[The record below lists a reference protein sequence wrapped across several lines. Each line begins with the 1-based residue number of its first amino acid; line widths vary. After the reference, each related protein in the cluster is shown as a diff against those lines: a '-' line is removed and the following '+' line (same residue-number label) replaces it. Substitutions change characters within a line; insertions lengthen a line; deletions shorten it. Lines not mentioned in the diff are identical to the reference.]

1 MRSKI
6 LILIILFSQV
16 LFAKDYEA
24 TLGNE
29 SESGYSLSVIKDKG
43 REIAKFCLI
52 DPERGFNFFS
62 IESDSAFFSKT
73 EKDFYSFSLKKKLG
87 QPVCVIMADFST
99 KVIVPKRDW
108 SLGYFF
114 NSLGI
119 LVFAPPY
126 LKRAD
131 ILYPSQTANR
141 FFIEVKI
148 GEKKYYG
155 LLVSDSF
162 IEIKEAKELIEH
174 VKGLE
179 QFKGNPTP
187 ILDFPIKLLSFDGKY
202 TRTIYESHKR
212 HKNYTCLFLTGK
224 FKTAH
229 E

>member
-6 LILIILFSQV
+6 LILIILFSQA
-16 LFAKDYEA
+16 LFAKDYEV
-24 TLGNE
+24 TPENDPG
-29 SESGYSLSVIKDKG
+29 SGYSLSVIKDKG
-43 REIAKFCLI
+43 REIAQFCLI

-73 EKDFYSFSLKKKLG
+73 EKDFYNFSLKKKLG
-87 QPVCVIMADFST
+87 QPVCVIMADFSI
-99 KVIVPKRDW
+99 KVVSPKRDW

-119 LVFAPPY
+119 LVFAPSY
-126 LKRAD
+126 LKRVD
-131 ILYPSQTANR
+131 ILCPSQIANR
-141 FFIEVKI
+141 FFIETKI

-155 LLVSDSF
+155 LLVSDSLLG
-162 IEIKEAKELIEH
+162 IKEAKELIRH

-179 QFKGNPTP
+179 KFEGNPTP

-202 TRTIYESHKR
+202 TRIIYESHKR

>member
-1 MRSKI
+1 M
-6 LILIILFSQV
+6 FSQA
-16 LFAKDYEA
+16 LFAKNYEV
-24 TLGNE
+24 TSGND
-29 SESGYSLSVIKDKG
+29 SGNGYSLSIIKDKG
-43 REIAKFCLI
+43 KEIAKFCLI

-73 EKDFYSFSLKKKLG
+73 EKDFFSFSLKKKLG

-126 LKRAD
+126 LKRAE
-131 ILYPSQTANR
+131 ILNPSQTSKR
-141 FFIEVKI
+141 FFIETKI

-155 LLVSDSF
+155 LLVSDSLL
-162 IEIKEAKELIEH
+162 EIKEAKELIRR
-174 VKGLE
+174 VKGLR
-179 QFKGNPTP
+179 QFTGNPTP
-187 ILDFPIKLLSFDGKY
+187 MLDFPIKLLSFDGKY

-224 FKTAH
+224 FKTAP